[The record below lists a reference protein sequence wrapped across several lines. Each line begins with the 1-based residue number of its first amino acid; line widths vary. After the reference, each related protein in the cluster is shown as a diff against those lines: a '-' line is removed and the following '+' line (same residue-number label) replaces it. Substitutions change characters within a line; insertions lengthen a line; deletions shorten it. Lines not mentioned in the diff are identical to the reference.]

1 MFGDG
6 WVKLVWAVRVS
17 IKFFFYSTTF
27 QGGVLLAGAR
37 LTGEGCH
44 VTVCPGEGGG
54 VKLKEK
60 VCQAVRSSAHPEKK
74 KV

>member
-1 MFGDG
+1 M
-6 WVKLVWAVRVS
+6 
-17 IKFFFYSTTF
+17 
-27 QGGVLLAGAR
+27 LLAGAR

-54 VKLKEK
+54 VKLKEQ

-74 KV
+74 YK